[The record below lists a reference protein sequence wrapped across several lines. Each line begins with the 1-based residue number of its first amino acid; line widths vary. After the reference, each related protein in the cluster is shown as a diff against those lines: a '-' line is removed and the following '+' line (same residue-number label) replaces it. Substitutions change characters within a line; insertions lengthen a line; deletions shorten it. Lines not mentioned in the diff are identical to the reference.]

1 LLTQSLLWYTCA
13 MQTLKQTLAEYELEL
28 LRIIAD
34 RWDVDLPRDQRRAAA
49 ALSQAMLDRER
60 AVAVWS
66 RLSDE
71 QRGALQALLAA
82 PDRKMPTAMFKR
94 LAGEV
99 RPMGADRLVREKPY
113 LSPVS
118 AAEALYYLGLIAYG
132 GGQAFV
138 YVPSDLAPLL
148 PTERTGYD
156 LKTPERSEPLPSL
169 PEPQDIRPADTSLV
183 DDLTTFLVGCYI
195 EDVPLVNES
204 LSDDARMALEPYF
217 IGKVD
222 AARVALIVNLA
233 FEMGIAALEDEKI
246 KPVPAKA
253 RTWLDSPRPAQ
264 VRALAESWQGSRRF
278 NELLFVPTLKVE
290 RTGTWQNDPLLAR
303 QAICTYLESVPP
315 SGWWSAD
322 DLIETIHEEEPDFMR
337 PDGDYESWYIRD
349 AKTNKYLRGFEHW
362 HAVDGALLRF
372 ILTAPM
378 HMLGLL
384 DIAEGGK
391 FCRLTPYGRALIG
404 SGEWPQSRSSNTVR
418 EGVPITVDADGT
430 CRAMRATN
438 RYERFQ
444 LARFTNWIG
453 GVSSTEGYRY
463 LITPESV
470 ARAKKQGVRID
481 QIITFLQ
488 RVSANSVPESVISQ
502 LQAWAAAEAQTASL
516 EQLWVL
522 RLPSEALL
530 DSLFAL
536 PKVRRYLGARLGA
549 QAVAVRADQREAL
562 LKALRENN
570 LQVEV
575 SPSE

>member
-1 LLTQSLLWYTCA
+1 
-13 MQTLKQTLAEYELEL
+13 MQTLKQTLAEYDIEL
-28 LRIIAD
+28 LRVIAN
-34 RWDVDLPRDQRRAAA
+34 RWDVDLPRDARRAVNT
-49 ALSQAMLDRER
+49 LSEAMLDREK
-60 AVAVWS
+60 AAAIWS

-71 QRGALQALLAA
+71 QRGALQAVIGA
-82 PDRKMPTAMFKR
+82 PEHKVPAGMFKR
-94 LAGEV
+94 IAGEV
-99 RPMGADRLVREKPY
+99 RSMGTDRLVREKPY
-113 LSPVS
+113 LAPVS

-156 LKTPERSEPLPSL
+156 LKAAPQHGEPLPSL
-169 PEPQDIRPADTSLV
+169 PEPQDIRAADTSLV
-183 DDLTTFLVGCYI
+183 DDLTTFLVACYN

-204 LSDDARMALEPYF
+204 LSDEARIALEPFF

-222 AARVALIVNLA
+222 AARLALMVNLA
-233 FEMGIAALEDEKI
+233 LEMGIAALEGENI

-253 RTWLDSPRPAQ
+253 RLWLDSPRPAQ

-278 NELLFVPTLKVE
+278 NELLYVPTIRVE

-303 QAICTYLESVPP
+303 QAICSYLENVPP
-315 SGWWSAD
+315 NGWWSVD
-322 DLIETIHEEEPDFMR
+322 DLIETVHEEEPDFMR

-349 AKTNKYLRGFEHW
+349 AKTNKYVRGFEHW

-404 SGEWPQSRSSNTVR
+404 SGEWPNPLPNPAR
-418 EGVPITVDADGT
+418 EGTPIVVEADGT
-430 CRAMRATN
+430 CRAMRTTN

-453 GVSSTEGYRY
+453 NVSSAEGYRY
-463 LITPESV
+463 LITSESV
-470 ARAKKQGVRID
+470 ARAKKQGVRVEQLIA
-481 QIITFLQ
+481 FLQ
-488 RVSANSVPESVISQ
+488 RVSANNVPETVVRQ

-530 DSLFAL
+530 DSLFEL

-549 QAVAVRADQREAL
+549 QAVVVRADQREAL

-570 LQVEV
+570 LHVEV
-575 SPSE
+575 SPAE